1 MLHYDSVLARTLFQ
15 HTAARRR
22 LTAAF
27 RCRAAG
33 RSFNTQ
39 PPEGGWVSDVHF
51 VPLSQVSTHSRP
63 KAAVGTLKSIVGFS
77 VFQHT
82 AARRRLHHQRPDPSP
97 GGRFNTQPPEG
108 GCISKYALKG
118 AENVSTHSRPKAAGV
133 KKSPRNSVVWFQ
145 HTAARRRLPQQHP
158 RAGAIHR
165 FNTQP
170 PEGGWTF
177 YVIDD
182 SKTMFQHTAARRR
195 LVPF

>member
-1 MLHYDSVLARTLFQ
+1 MPILGRFDTRAVSTHSRPK
-15 HTAARRR
+15 AADIRRGAITR
-22 LTAAF
+22 E
-27 RCRAAG
+27 R
-33 RSFNTQ
+33 
-39 PPEGGWVSDVHF
+39 V
-51 VPLSQVSTHSRP
+51 VSTHSRP

-158 RAGAIHR
+158 RAGALHR

-170 PEGGWTF
+170 PEGGWREQQAQIGAKPCFNT
-177 YVIDD
+177 
-182 SKTMFQHTAARRR
+182 Q
-195 LVPF
+195 PPEGG